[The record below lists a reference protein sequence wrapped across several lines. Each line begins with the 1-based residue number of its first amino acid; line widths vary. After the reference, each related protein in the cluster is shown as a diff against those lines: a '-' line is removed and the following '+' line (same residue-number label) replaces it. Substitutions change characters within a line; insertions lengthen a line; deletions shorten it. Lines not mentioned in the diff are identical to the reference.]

1 MSEGWGRDWAKRFTA
16 QVKLRLCRICRQ
28 PLSVAE
34 QQRGPYHDSCEEGA
48 IRYMRQQQQE
58 QADDDRA

>member
-1 MSEGWGRDWAKRFTA
+1 MTEDWGRDWAKQFAT

-34 QQRGPYHDSCEEGA
+34 QQRGPYHDICEEGA
-48 IRYMRQQQQE
+48 IQYTRQQQWQE
-58 QADDDRA
+58 ETP